1 MFLEEEAPALVQA
14 LPFND
19 LMKKFL
25 EWKIAVER
33 LCSWEP
39 IIE

>member
-19 LMKKFL
+19 LMKKFRM
-25 EWKIAVER
+25 ADR
-33 LCSWEP
+33 R
-39 IIE
+39 